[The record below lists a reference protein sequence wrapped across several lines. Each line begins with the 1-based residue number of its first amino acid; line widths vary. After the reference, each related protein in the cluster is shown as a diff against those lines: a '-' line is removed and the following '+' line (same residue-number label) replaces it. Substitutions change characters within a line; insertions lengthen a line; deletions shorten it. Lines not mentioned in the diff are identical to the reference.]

1 MVQAAMPKVRLLG
14 RPAVQGPEGRWMA
27 LAPGLRAGMLGYL
40 AYSQQWVG
48 RDELVALFWPDRPEP
63 TARGNLRPML
73 AKLARDPLAF
83 GFERER
89 TRVRWSVR
97 SDLAA
102 FLEARREGRWADAWR
117 LVEGELLEGVSV
129 PRAPEFDTWLE
140 IERSSVRDEVRAV
153 GLRVADAALAAGALE
168 DAGGVLSALERA
180 DPFDE
185 VVVRRMLV
193 ALARR
198 GARGEALAVY
208 EAFVARC
215 REELGAEPEEA
226 TVELAEAVRSGRE
239 ASTAAS
245 PIALDTRGGRLGGAA
260 LPARLTPITGRR
272 RALRQVVARLADP
285 ACRLLTLV
293 GPGGIGKTRLALEV
307 AHTMA
312 TAFADG
318 ARVVDLTTATS
329 REDAI
334 AGIAAA
340 VGLRIEKHA
349 DAELQVVHRLA
360 SREVLL
366 VLDNVEHLE
375 CAARL
380 VHELLVGAPSLRV
393 LATSRVALG
402 LGAEWRYDVPGLAC
416 RAIGSGGPDHGRGT
430 AGGGSVASVA
440 EPSDAAAL
448 FIAAGRRAVGVFDP
462 DARELDVI
470 ECIVERVEG
479 SPLAIELAAAWLRVM
494 DVEAIRAELAR
505 GIDVLETDAP
515 DRAPRHASVRHVL
528 EESWSLLHA
537 RERAVMRRAAAFR
550 GGFSLEAAREV
561 TEAELPTLLA
571 LVNKSFFRRGTD
583 GRFSRHPL
591 VWHVA
596 RERALAHGVELDAA
610 RERHARHYL
619 GMLAD
624 RRFARARPDGGRML
638 DELEVD
644 LENVKA
650 AWRWVVAHDRFDLL
664 NDALGGLLV
673 FRSARGRNDMVEEL
687 LVEALAKA
695 PAEGPLRVLLQAGID
710 YAKIWAGGGDHGEA
724 GLREGVRRAR
734 GRVGAFD
741 WFWLNLGLGL
751 ALTRQGRYEEAGP
764 AYEVAAVAARELG
777 DVNSELTMRSNI
789 ADNMPCVGE
798 ALRLLRAVEVR
809 ARTVEATPV
818 LRFVLTTTSGF
829 ERLLGAFTQSERVL
843 RATRPYVNDA
853 EAVSSDTFATRNLL
867 ALAYLESGR
876 LERAEAIACRTLR
889 RPAFSHAR
897 EQFADIAPGA
907 AALLGR
913 IALVRRDV
921 SRAEAW
927 SRRALDLHRSE
938 HGPDAGFDYA
948 LETLAKAALSTED
961 DEGAASWL
969 DGVGRGPDP
978 WWHSGR
984 LHVQALRMAC
994 RSCEAE
1000 VLVARGESE
1009 AACEVLQEVL
1019 ERATEAELV
1028 AATLGSLVSVARLF
1042 RAMGETE
1049 RATSLLRFV
1058 RDNRRA
1064 TFEARSSAAFELGG
1078 WTRLSETAVAD
1089 VFGTASAEDGIAG
1102 VASVA
1107 SEVAAA
1113 LCARSPT

>member
-1 MVQAAMPKVRLLG
+1 MPRVRLLG
-14 RPAVQGPEGRWMA
+14 RPAVHGPDGRWMS

-40 AYSQQWVG
+40 ACSQRWVG
-48 RDELVALFWPDRPEP
+48 RDELVALFWPDRPEA

-73 AKLARDPLAF
+73 AKLARDPLAV

-102 FLEARREGRWADAWR
+102 FLDARREGRWADAWR
-117 LVEGELLEGVSV
+117 LVAGELLEGVAV

-140 IERSSVRDEVRAV
+140 IERSRVRDEVRTV
-153 GLRVADAALAAGALE
+153 GVHVADAALAAGALE
-168 DAGGVLSALERA
+168 EAGEALSTLQRA

-185 VVVRRMLV
+185 VVLRRMLV

-198 GARGEALAVY
+198 GARGDALAAY

-215 REELGAEPEEA
+215 RDELGAEPEAA
-226 TVELAEAVRSGRE
+226 TVELADAVRSGRE
-239 ASTAAS
+239 ASETAL
-245 PIALDTRGGRLGGAA
+245 PNALDVSGDRRAGSA
-260 LPARLTPITGRR
+260 LPARLTPIVGRHQ
-272 RALRQVVARLADP
+272 ALRDIVGRLGDP

-312 TAFADG
+312 SAFANG
-318 ARVVDLTTATS
+318 ARIVDLTMARS
-329 REDAI
+329 RVDVVAAI
-334 AGIAAA
+334 AAT
-340 VGLRIEKHA
+340 VGLQLEERA
-349 DAELQVVHRLA
+349 DAELQVVHWLA

-366 VLDNVEHLE
+366 VLDNLEHLE
-375 CAARL
+375 CAPSF
-380 VHELLVGAPSLRV
+380 VHELLAGAPTVRV

-402 LGAEWRYDVPGLAC
+402 LSAEWRYDVPGLVC
-416 RAIGSGGPDHGRGT
+416 RTIPSRGPDHGPSA
-430 AGGGSVASVA
+430 AGGGRDTSVT
-440 EPSDAAAL
+440 ELSDAAAL
-448 FIAAGRRAVGVFDP
+448 FVAAGRRAAAMFDP
-462 DARELDVI
+462 DAGQIDVI
-470 ECIVERVEG
+470 EGVVERVEG
-479 SPLAIELAAAWLRVM
+479 SPLAIELAAGWLRVM
-494 DVEAIRAELAR
+494 DVEAIRDELAR

-515 DRAPRHASVRHVL
+515 DRAPRHASVRRVL
-528 EESWSLLHA
+528 EESWSLLQP
-537 RERAVMRRAAAFR
+537 REQAVMRRATVFS
-550 GGFSLEAAREV
+550 GGFTLAAAREV
-561 TEAELPTLLA
+561 TEAAMPTLLA
-571 LVNKSFFRRGTD
+571 LANKSFLRRAAD

-650 AWRWVVAHDRFDLL
+650 AWRWVVASDRHDLL
-664 NDALGGLLV
+664 HDALGGLLV
-673 FRSARGRNDMVEEL
+673 FRSARGRNDLVETL
-687 LVEALAKA
+687 LVEALANTRI
-695 PAEGPLRVLLQAGID
+695 EGTLRVLLQAGID
-710 YAKIWAGGGDHGEA
+710 LGKIWVGGGDHGEA
-724 GLREGVRRAR
+724 GLREGVTRAR

-741 WFWLNLGLGL
+741 WFWLNMGLGL
-751 ALTRQGRYEEAGP
+751 ALARQGRHDEARP
-764 AYEVAAVAARELG
+764 AYEVAADTASELG
-777 DVNSELTMRSNI
+777 DVNTALTMRNNI
-789 ADNMPCVGE
+789 AENVRCVGE
-798 ALRLLRAVEVR
+798 ALRLSRALEAR
-809 ARTVEATPV
+809 ARAVEATPFLRVV
-818 LRFVLTTTSGF
+818 LITISVL
-829 ERLLGAFTQSERVL
+829 ERLLGDFKQSERVL
-843 RATRPYVNDA
+843 RSTRPYVVDA
-853 EAVSSDTFATRNLL
+853 ETVSSDTFATRNQL
-867 ALAYLESGR
+867 ALTYLESGR
-876 LERAEAIACRTLR
+876 LERAEALACRTLR
-889 RPAFSHAR
+889 RPAFVHAR
-897 EQFADIAPGA
+897 EQFADVTTGA

-921 SRAEAW
+921 SGAETW

-948 LETLAKAALSTED
+948 LETLARAALAMGD

-969 DGVGRGPDP
+969 DGLGRGPDP
-978 WWHSGR
+978 WWYHGR
-984 LHVQALRMAC
+984 LPSEARRIAC
-994 RSCEAE
+994 RSCVAE
-1000 VLVARGESE
+1000 VLVARGETA

-1028 AATLGSLVSVARLF
+1028 AATLGSLVSVARFF

-1049 RATSLLRFV
+1049 RDASLLRFV

-1064 TFEARSSAAFELGG
+1064 TFEARTRAAFELGDG
-1078 WTRLSETAVAD
+1078 RRDVGAVNDDGFA
-1089 VFGTASAEDGIAG
+1089 TASVDDTIAG
-1102 VASVA
+1102 VAGVAGVA

-1113 LCARSPT
+1113 LGAWSSA